1 MRNTRRRASGLQQVR
16 RQTLVSRLEIS
27 PYLSGEALEDIR
39 LRTIVALGLL
49 VLHGGAAHSIEGSYV
64 ARTMNGHALP
74 ADLRIPATEGDFRLF
89 RLEQGVLRLSGHGRF
104 TLYFRYYHQLVPRG
118 SRPTSTPVLSDSET
132 GTYRVQ
138 MGKMILTPAKKQ
150 GAKSRAPITAT
161 IAGEE
166 IRASYLLQ
174 NGTSPQ
180 LVTLTLRRDA
190 SFW

>member
-1 MRNTRRRASGLQQVR
+1 
-16 RQTLVSRLEIS
+16 
-27 PYLSGEALEDIR
+27 
-39 LRTIVALGLL
+39 
-49 VLHGGAAHSIEGSYV
+49 
-64 ARTMNGHALP
+64 MNGHALP